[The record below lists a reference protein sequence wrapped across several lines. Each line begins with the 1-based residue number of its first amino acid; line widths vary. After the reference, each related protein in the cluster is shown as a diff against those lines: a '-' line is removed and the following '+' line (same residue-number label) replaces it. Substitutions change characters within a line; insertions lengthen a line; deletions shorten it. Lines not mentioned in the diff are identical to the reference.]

1 MSLLL
6 YNVPMKEVSFTIKAK
21 EDITFNTLDYS
32 LPRRKAT
39 LAALIK
45 HSGYFNIRDNVE
57 TLKLST
63 ENAKVAK
70 YIYQLV
76 KDIFGFEPN
85 FSFQTNRKFGKKIK
99 FNVIIAQKVQEIID
113 TLAIDFYESAISRKV
128 VYSDDTLG
136 GYFTGAFLASGSM
149 TSPVSS
155 NYHLEMV
162 VDNLKYA
169 ERLAKMLERFEK
181 TNFTPKVSKRRDKYI
196 VYLKRSDQISAFLVF
211 VGAANASLEFES
223 IRIDRDMQN
232 TTNRMFIC
240 DEANYNKTL
249 RSSEEQIE
257 NIRIV
262 KKAYGETPLDNIKL
276 GALMRLRLEHED
288 ATLNELAELLTLELE
303 SPKPISKGNVN
314 HLFIKLKELAAPFKE
329 KKYDR

>member
-1 MSLLL
+1 
-6 YNVPMKEVSFTIKAK
+6 MKEISFTTKAK
-21 EDITFNTLDYS
+21 EDITFNTVNYA
-32 LPRRKAT
+32 LPRRRAA

-45 HSGYFNIRDNVE
+45 HSGHFMIGEDGE
-57 TLKLST
+57 ALKVTT

-76 KDIFGFEPN
+76 KDLFYFEPT
-85 FSFQTNRKFGKKIK
+85 FSYVTNRKFGKKIK
-99 FNVIIAQKVQEIID
+99 FNVIINQKIDEIIE
-113 TLAIDFYESAISRKV
+113 TLAIDFYDSAVSRKI

-149 TSPVSS
+149 TSPSSS

-162 VDNLKYA
+162 VSSEKYA

-181 TNFTPKVSKRRDKYI
+181 TKFNAKVAKRRDKYI

-211 VGAANASLEFES
+211 VGAANASLEFEN
-223 IRIDRDMQN
+223 IRLDRDMQN

-249 RSSEEQIE
+249 KSSAEQLE

-262 KKAYGETPLDNIKL
+262 KRVYGLKPLGNEKL
-276 GALMRLRLEHED
+276 GALMALRLAHED
-288 ATLNELAELLTLELE
+288 ATLAELARLLSEELASE
-303 SPKPISKGNVN
+303 KPISKGNIN
-314 HLFIKLKELAAPFKE
+314 HLFIKLRELAAPFKE
-329 KKYDR
+329 LQSGNK

>member
-1 MSLLL
+1 
-6 YNVPMKEVSFTIKAK
+6 MKDVSFTVKAK

-45 HSGYFNIRDNVE
+45 HSGFLNIRDGVE

-76 KDIFGFEPN
+76 KDIFGVEPT
-85 FSFQTNRKFGKKIK
+85 FSYQTNRRFGKKIK
-99 FNVIIAQKVQEIID
+99 FNVIIAQKVQDMME

-155 NYHLEMV
+155 NYHLEIV
-162 VDNLKYA
+162 VDNQKYA

-181 TNFTPKVSKRRDKYI
+181 TNFTPKVSKRRDKFI

-257 NIRIV
+257 NIHIV
-262 KKAYGETPLDNIKL
+262 KKVYGNTPLENVKL

-288 ATLNELAELLTLELE
+288 ATLNELAELLTIDLGAT
-303 SPKPISKGNVN
+303 KPISKGNVN
-314 HLFIKLKELAAPFKE
+314 HLFIKLKDLAAPYKE
-329 KKYDR
+329 QKS

>member
-1 MSLLL
+1 VKKEALVPLFL
-6 YNVPMKEVSFTIKAK
+6 YNIVMNVSFTVKAK
-21 EDITFNTLDYS
+21 EDITFNTLNYS

-39 LAALIK
+39 LAAIIK
-45 HSGYFNIRDNVE
+45 HSGHFIIRDNHEVI
-57 TLKLST
+57 KVST

-85 FSFQTNRKFGKKIK
+85 FSYITNRKFGKKIK
-99 FNVIIAQKVQEIID
+99 FNVVIAERVDEIIE
-113 TLAIDFYESAISRKV
+113 TLAIDFYDSAVSRKI

-155 NYHLEMV
+155 NYHLEIV
-162 VDNLKYA
+162 VNNERYA
-169 ERLAKMLERFEK
+169 HRLARMLERFEK
-181 TNFTPKVSKRRDKYI
+181 TRFNAKVSKRRDKYI
-196 VYLKRSDQISAFLVF
+196 VYLKRSDQISTFLVF

-249 RSSEEQIE
+249 RSSEAQIE
-257 NIRIV
+257 NINIV
-262 KKAYGETPLDNIKL
+262 KRVYGDMPLDNIKL
-276 GALMRLRLEHED
+276 GTLMKLRLEHED
-288 ATLNELAELLTLELE
+288 ATLNELAELMTQELKA
-303 SPKPISKGNVN
+303 PKPISKGNVN
-314 HLFIKLKELAAPFKE
+314 HLFIKLRELAAPFKE
-329 KKYDR
+329 

>member
-1 MSLLL
+1 MQ
-6 YNVPMKEVSFTIKAK
+6 KEISFTTFAK
-21 EDITFNTLDYS
+21 EDITFNSLSYS

-45 HSGYFNIRDNVE
+45 HGGHFLIRENE
-57 TLKLST
+57 EMLRLST

-85 FSFQTNRKFGKKIK
+85 FSYTKNRAFGKKIK
-99 FNVIIAQKVQEIID
+99 FNVLIKEQVHEILEA
-113 TLAIDFYESAISRKV
+113 LAVDFYDSAISRKV

-149 TSPVSS
+149 TSPKSS

-162 VDNLKYA
+162 VNNEKYA
-169 ERLAKMLERFEK
+169 ERLAKMLARFEK
-181 TNFTPKVSKRRDKYI
+181 TKFDAKVSKRRDRYI
-196 VYLKRSDQISAFLVF
+196 VYLKRSDQISAFLIF
-211 VGAANASLEFES
+211 VGAANASLEFEN
-223 IRIDRDMQN
+223 IRLDRDMQN

-249 RSSEEQIE
+249 KSSAEQIN
-257 NIRIV
+257 NINIV
-262 KKAYGETPLDNIKL
+262 KKVYGLEPLGNKKL
-276 GALMRLRLEHED
+276 GTLMELRLKHED
-288 ATLNELAELLTLELE
+288 ATLSELADLLTEALQ
-303 SPKPISKGNVN
+303 SPTQISKGNVN
-314 HLFIKLKELAAPFKE
+314 HLFIKLKELAKPFKE
-329 KKYDR
+329 VRSGNK

>member
-1 MSLLL
+1 
-6 YNVPMKEVSFTIKAK
+6 MKDVSFTVKAK
-21 EDITFNTLDYS
+21 EDITFNTLNYS
-32 LPRRKAT
+32 LPRRRAT

-45 HSGYFNIRDNVE
+45 HSGHFIIREKKEV
-57 TLKLST
+57 LKLST

-85 FSFQTNRKFGKKIK
+85 FSYVTNRKFGKKIK
-99 FNVIIAQKVQEIID
+99 FNVVINEKVQEIID
-113 TLAIDFYESAISRKV
+113 TLAIDFYESAVSRKI

-155 NYHLEMV
+155 NYHLEMI
-162 VDNLKYA
+162 VDNKKYA
-169 ERLAKMLERFEK
+169 ERLAKMLDRFEK
-181 TNFTPKVSKRRDKYI
+181 TKFSAKVSARRDKYI

-249 RSSEEQIE
+249 RSSEEQIR
-257 NIRIV
+257 NITIV
-262 KKAYGETPLDNIKL
+262 RKVYGEFPEDNVKL
-276 GALMRLRLEHED
+276 GTLMKLRLEHED
-288 ATLNELAELLTLELE
+288 ATLNELAELLTEALEA
-303 SPKPISKGNVN
+303 PKPISKGNVN
-314 HLFIKLKELAAPFKE
+314 HLFIKLKTLAAPFKE
-329 KKYDR
+329 DENAN